1 MKWHGGKGSK
11 QRTADYASY
20 NNNYDKIFEKKMGRE
35 TLQWDVHFDEYVIP
49 SAVDLLEGDVIEW
62 IKIND
67 KTVEI
72 NVVSE
77 SVNVPGSERIGLV
90 FSVSTDKF
98 ESEYKPAFHK

>member
-11 QRTADYASY
+11 QRTVDYASY

-35 TLQWDVHFDEYVIP
+35 TLQWDVHFDEYVTP
-49 SAVDLLEGDVIEW
+49 SAVDLHEGDVIEW

-72 NVVSE
+72 TVVKALLISE
-77 SVNVPGSERIGLV
+77 TFQVPADV
-90 FSVSTDKF
+90 FEGT
-98 ESEYKPAFHK
+98 YKPAFK